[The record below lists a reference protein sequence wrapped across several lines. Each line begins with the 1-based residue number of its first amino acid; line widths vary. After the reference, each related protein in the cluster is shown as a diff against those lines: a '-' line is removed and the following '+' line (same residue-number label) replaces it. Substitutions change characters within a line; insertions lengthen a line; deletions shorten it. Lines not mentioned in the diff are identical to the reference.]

1 MLRFLFAL
9 AVSFMCVASS
19 AFAAD
24 VPSLPTKPALAH
36 ELPKKPTAK
45 VAFQKPDRLVSI
57 ALLPKVI
64 PGSISQLSKDQ
75 NQIATASIK
84 VTPDVIELPW
94 TLDPLVA
101 TADGGKRE
109 GSSGVER
116 NLVTNRPGTNF
127 GSEIIIE
134 LTGHVI
140 KTAQAT
146 VRLDIHIGSLQK
158 SVLWAADDI
167 KSGVF
172 KITLNEKLE
181 AGPMPSYFP
190 ASALAFVTQSGDG
203 HVAMVS
209 LEKVVFKMGVT
220 ASPQ

>member
-1 MLRFLFAL
+1 MLRVLLAFAFC
-9 AVSFMCVASS
+9 VSWVASS

-24 VPSLPTKPALAH
+24 VPYEPPKPVKMHGLA
-36 ELPKKPTAK
+36 KKAK
-45 VAFQKPDRLVSI
+45 VAFQKPAHVI
-57 ALLPKVI
+57 PMAILPKVI
-64 PGSISQLSKDQ
+64 PGSITQPSKDETQ
-75 NQIATASIK
+75 VAIASPK
-84 VTPDVIELPW
+84 VSPDVIELPW
-94 TLDPLVA
+94 VLDPLVA

-109 GSSGVER
+109 GSSVAEG
-116 NLVTNRPGTNF
+116 NLVTNRPGTDF
-127 GSEIIIE
+127 GPDVVIE

-140 KTAQAT
+140 KTAQST

-181 AGPMPSYFP
+181 AGPLPSYFP
-190 ASALAFVTQSGDG
+190 ASVLAFVTQEGDG

-209 LEKVVFKMGVT
+209 LEKIVFKLGV
-220 ASPQ
+220 AAAPQ